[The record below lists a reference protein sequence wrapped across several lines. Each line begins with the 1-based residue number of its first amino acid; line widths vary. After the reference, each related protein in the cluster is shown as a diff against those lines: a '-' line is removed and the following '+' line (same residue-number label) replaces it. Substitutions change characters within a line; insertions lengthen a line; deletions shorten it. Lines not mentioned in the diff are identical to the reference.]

1 MFELIP
7 NFRSIISRPERDMF
21 DWPFDGFQ
29 FADILRSEERLA
41 PAFDISE
48 TESEIQVNAE
58 LPGMDPKEIEITL
71 TGEVLTIKG
80 EKKEEKE
87 ENGEDFHRRE
97 RRYGSFSRTF
107 RLPVD
112 VKADSIN
119 AGYKDGVLKVTL
131 PKAEGEK
138 ARRIEVTS

>member
-7 NFRSIISRPERDMF
+7 SLRSIVSGPERNIF
-21 DWPFDGFQ
+21 DWPFDGFE
-29 FADILRSEERLA
+29 FPDTLGSEKGLS

-48 TESEIQVNAE
+48 TDNDIHVKAE
-58 LPGMDPKEIEITL
+58 LPGVDPKEIEITL
-71 TGEVLTIKG
+71 TGELLTIKG
-80 EKKEEKE
+80 EKKEGKE
-87 ENGEDFHRRE
+87 EKSEDSYRRE
-97 RRYGSFSRTF
+97 RWYGSFSRSF
-107 RLPVD
+107 RLPVE

-119 AGYKDGVLKVTL
+119 AGYKDGVLTVTL

>member
-7 NFRSIISRPERDMF
+7 RFHSFVSRPERDIF
-21 DWPFDGFQ
+21 DWAFDGFDLPEI
-29 FADILRSEERLA
+29 FRSEKGLT

-48 TESEIQVNAE
+48 TDNEIHVKAE

-71 TGEVLTIKG
+71 TGDLLTIKG

-87 ENGEDFHRRE
+87 EKGENFHRRE
-97 RRYGSFSRTF
+97 RRYGSFSRSF
-107 RLPVD
+107 RLPVE

-119 AGYKDGVLKVTL
+119 AGYKDGVLTVTL
-131 PKAEGEK
+131 PKAEKET

>member
-7 NFRSIISRPERDMF
+7 RFRSIVSRPERDIF
-21 DWPFDGFQ
+21 DWAFDGFDLPEV
-29 FADILRSEERLA
+29 FRAEKGVT

-48 TESEIQVNAE
+48 TDNEIHVKAE
-58 LPGMDPKEIEITL
+58 LPGMNPNEIEITL
-71 TGEVLTIKG
+71 TGDLLTIKG

-87 ENGEDFHRRE
+87 EKGKNFHRRE
-97 RRYGSFSRTF
+97 RRYGSFSRSF
-107 RLPVD
+107 RLPVE

-119 AGYKDGVLKVTL
+119 AGYKDGVLTVTV
-131 PKAEGEK
+131 PKAEEEK

>member
-7 NFRSIISRPERDMF
+7 RFRSMVSRPERELF
-21 DWPFDGFQ
+21 DWAFDGFDLP
-29 FADILRSEERLA
+29 DILRSEKGVT

-48 TESEIQVNAE
+48 TDKDVHVKAE
-58 LPGMDPKEIEITL
+58 LPGMDPNQIEITL
-71 TGEVLTIKG
+71 TGDILTIKG

-87 ENGEDFHRRE
+87 EKSQNFHRRE
-97 RRYGSFSRTF
+97 RRYGSFSRSF
-107 RLPVD
+107 RLPVE

-119 AGYKDGVLKVTL
+119 AGYKDGVLTVTM
-131 PKAEGEK
+131 PKADDEK